1 MSALLTIDQLGA
13 PGLRRIAV
21 TGANG
26 FVGRALCAALGARG
40 VDVTALVRD
49 AIDIAGAARVQAVGD
64 FTAVADWKPWLG
76 NSDAVAHL
84 AALTHDG
91 TRGADG
97 ARFHAVNVE
106 VSRRLAE
113 AARACGIKR
122 FVYLSSIKV
131 NGESSTRAHGR
142 VHAFSATDTP
152 MPEDD
157 YGRSKLAAELLLAE
171 LWGKHGGAL
180 TILRPPLIYGPGQK
194 GNMPRLMALVARE
207 LPLPFGAL
215 TNRRSLIYVANLV
228 AAIGCALSVATP
240 GVRCYTVADVEVSTP
255 ELVCAVARGLG
266 VQAHLLNVPPSLLR
280 ALACLPGVGASVRRL
295 TDNLVVD
302 AHAAERELGWHPPIG
317 FEDALALTC
326 AAWREAQG

>member
-26 FVGRALCAALGARG
+26 FVGRALCAALGAGG
-40 VDVTALVRD
+40 VEVTALVRD
-49 AIDIAGAARVQAVGD
+49 VVDIPGAVRVQAVGD
-64 FTAVADWKPWLG
+64 FTAVADWQPWLG
-76 NSDAVAHL
+76 NIDAVAHL

-113 AARACGIKR
+113 AARACGIPR

-131 NGESSTRAHGR
+131 NGESSTRAQDH
-142 VHAFSATDTP
+142 VHVFSATDTP
-152 MPEDD
+152 APEDD
-157 YGRSKLAAELLLAE
+157 YGRSKLAAEQLLAE
-171 LWGKHGGAL
+171 IWGKDVGAL
-180 TILRPPLIYGPGQK
+180 TILRPPLVYGPGQK
-194 GNMPRLMALVARE
+194 GNLPRLMALVARE

-228 AAIGCALSVATP
+228 AAMVCALSVVTP
-240 GVRCYTVADVEVSTP
+240 GVRCYTVADIEISTP
-255 ELVCAVARGLG
+255 ALVRALARGMG
-266 VQAHLLNVPPSLLR
+266 VEAHLINVPPSLLR
-280 ALACLPGVGASVRRL
+280 ALAWLPVVGASVRRL

-302 AHAAERELGWHPPIG
+302 AHAAELELGWHPHIA
-317 FEDALALTC
+317 FEDALTLTC
-326 AAWREAQG
+326 AAWREAQA